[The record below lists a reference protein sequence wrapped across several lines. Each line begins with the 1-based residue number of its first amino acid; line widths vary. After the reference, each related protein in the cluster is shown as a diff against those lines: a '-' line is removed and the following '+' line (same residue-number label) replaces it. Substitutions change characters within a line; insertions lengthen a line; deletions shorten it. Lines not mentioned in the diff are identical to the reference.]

1 MARRARRGPTSTTG
15 RSRGCRASPRE
26 DFSISSRRVG
36 KGALATCPPSIGS
49 CSLNGGHASLC
60 PPYEIQQRT
69 VGVALRAIPR
79 TLRCV
84 RGTLASLL
92 ARRVHVDFA
101 LDKSPFFGR
110 AQHRDQ
116 FLEQRGMF
124 RRVFEPGEKIKGLAE
139 IAAVIELP
147 RDRGQIFQRAGDV
160 VRFCLKDLAPFF
172 LRQLPPG
179 GGFPD

>member
-1 MARRARRGPTSTTG
+1 MVGTRRFAHPTKFSSAPSESRYA
-15 RSRGCRASPRE
+15 RSRERCAAS
-26 DFSISSRRVG
+26 
-36 KGALATCPPSIGS
+36 GA
-49 CSLNGGHASLC
+49 
-60 PPYEIQQRT
+60 R
-69 VGVALRAIPR
+69 
-79 TLRCV
+79 
-84 RGTLASLL
+84 ASLL
-92 ARRVHVDFA
+92 ARRAHVDLA

-110 AQHRDQ
+110 AEHDDQ
-116 FLEQRGMF
+116 FLEQRGLF